1 MSYSSELSPDL
12 GEDLENRA
20 RRLVLH
26 LHQLIQLLGD
36 LYPVH
41 LQGETLSGHRGQH
54 CSSRQKSSL
63 VHTYS
68 KDPLGLASCTH
79 VGVVDMFENH
89 PGLIVF
95 AHLRRRGGR
104 LRLQTQRHTL
114 SFRHNFCNS
123 SVPGVCLILETTSKK
138 YVCQMLVII
147 LLLPDW
153 DCCQLPLCC

>member
-12 GEDLENRA
+12 GEDLKNRV

-26 LHQLIQLLGD
+26 LHQLIELLRD

-41 LQGETLSGHRGQH
+41 LQGETLSCHRGQH
-54 CSSRQKSSL
+54 CSSRQKWSL

-68 KDPLGLASCTH
+68 EDPLRLASCTH

-95 AHLRRRGGR
+95 SHLQRRRGR
-104 LRLQTQRHTL
+104 LRLEMQRHAL
-114 SFRHNFCNS
+114 SFRHNFCVS
-123 SVPGVCLILETTSKK
+123 SVPGVCLILKATSKQCAK
-138 YVCQMLVII
+138 CWSLFCF
-147 LLLPDW
+147 LLD
-153 DCCQLPLCC
+153 